1 MDTFKKLLIALGLLG
16 LAYGAGYY
24 YSPQKIKE
32 VEKIVEKQVIKIV
45 HEKYDPTTGKLVE
58 RTETTDTKDTSTNK
72 SKVETLKPK
81 KLYALKGGAVI
92 NPRDIQGKIVPRVG
106 AEVRLPF
113 FDSWAGLEGDINI
126 DRPSV
131 GAYLRV
137 EF

>member
-32 VEKIVEKQVIKIV
+32 VEKVVEKEVIKTV
-45 HEKYDPTTGKLVE
+45 HDKYDPVTGKIIE
-58 RTETTDTKDTSTNK
+58 HTETTDTKDTKSDK
-72 SKVETLKPK
+72 SKIETVKPK

-92 NPRDIQGKIVPRVG
+92 NPRDLSGKLIPRAG

-113 FDSWAGLEGDINI
+113 FDSWAGLEADINI
-126 DRPSV
+126 DRPLV